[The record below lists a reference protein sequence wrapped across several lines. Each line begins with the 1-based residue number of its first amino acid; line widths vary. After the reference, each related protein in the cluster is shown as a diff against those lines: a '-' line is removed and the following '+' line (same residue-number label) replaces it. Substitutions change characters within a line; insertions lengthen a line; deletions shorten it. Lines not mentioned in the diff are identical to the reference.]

1 MPKATKRFEMG
12 DGAMADR
19 GALRKIGLGF
29 LAITTSVMFMA
40 AVVVKNYSQGRLSIE
55 GDVPYGTASALIAA
69 R

>member
-1 MPKATKRFEMG
+1 
-12 DGAMADR
+12 MADR

-40 AVVVKNYSQGRLSIE
+40 AVVVKNYTQGRLSIE
-55 GDVPYGTASALIAA
+55 ADAPYGIASALIAA